1 MIAKATAA
9 MGLTPTANFQRQC
22 CRRRGVAS
30 VGCLARRR
38 STVPRR
44 ARRRRHWQPPAGG
57 AASFKIPPPW
67 QRGGR
72 AAGTTSKG
80 SETDTVAGQ
89 KCLGCLRRSRAT
101 CSNSRALPS
110 QVLLFLHKA
119 RHFNKLGGRHPQ
131 LQWLG
136 GALVR
141 CGEGRGPAPF
151 FLGGGQKSLLRE
163 YVICAAFQNVLMLR
177 VESLRP

>member
-1 MIAKATAA
+1 M
-9 MGLTPTANFQRQC
+9 LQTPR
-22 CRRRGVAS
+22 S
-30 VGCLARRR
+30 VGGLLGAPPQYSSAVR
-38 STVPRR
+38 P
-44 ARRRRHWQPPAGG
+44 APPPGQPPAGG
-57 AASFKIPPPW
+57 PASFEIPPPW

-72 AAGTTSKG
+72 AADTTSKG

-110 QVLLFLHKA
+110 QVLLFLHSV

-151 FLGGGQKSLLRE
+151 LGGRLGRNPACKNMWLLD
-163 YVICAAFQNVLMLR
+163 CP
-177 VESLRP
+177 RPLITCSHTASKIGFFLPQQVGSEHIA